1 MSNETAFFT
10 RLVHDL
16 YAEESATLHVIHN
29 YVDEGHF
36 TFHLVRPD
44 GASRLVRVYQSG
56 RAVAEHLRD
65 CGVSD
70 QADWLL
76 SRAATL
82 SWLEQ
87 QGYPAPR
94 VVRTRSGEL
103 IGQQAGWC
111 TLMTTYFAGSVIK
124 PTLEQLR
131 LLGAALGHL
140 HGLPAAESAAGAPPI
155 GKSFWNPELAIPQAL
170 ERLDFAEPRLQ
181 EEWRPLFEAC
191 RQTLRQIHQWRD
203 RLPAAIV
210 HGDTWPANAIQT
222 APDQVVLIDWDSGG
236 SGLAVLDLGKLLLE
250 GHLDSDLPPGDALAW
265 HIQPDQARIHAII
278 DGYSQQRRL
287 TSMELDLL
295 LDAVRFELAF
305 IGAIH
310 FAYIARH
317 GLDASLERRYARME
331 NRYAVSQEVAA
342 LARRRFEDIQGR

>member
-16 YAEESATLHVIHN
+16 YAEKSATLHVIHN
-29 YVDEGHF
+29 YVDEGQF
-36 TFHLVRPD
+36 TFHLVRSD

-65 CGVSD
+65 CGASD

-87 QGYPAPR
+87 QGYPAPQ
-94 VVRTRSGEL
+94 VLRTRSGEL
-103 IGQQAGWC
+103 IGKQAGWC
-111 TLMTTYFAGSVIK
+111 TLMTSYFAGTVIK

-140 HGLPAAESAAGAPPI
+140 HRLPLAEAAGASPV

-170 ERLDFAEPRLQ
+170 ERLDFAEPHLQ

-191 RQTLRQIHQWRD
+191 RQTLQQIHQWQD

-265 HIQPDQARIHAII
+265 HIQPDQARIHAIV

-287 TSMELDLL
+287 TPTELDRL
-295 LDAVRFELAF
+295 LDAIRFELAF

-310 FAYIARH
+310 FAYIARQ
-317 GLDASLERRYARME
+317 GLDTSLERRYARLQ

-342 LARRRFEDIQGR
+342 LARRRFKERQGE

>member
-1 MSNETAFFT
+1 MSDDLTLFT

-16 YAEESATLHVIHN
+16 YAEESATLQVIHD
-29 YVDEGHF
+29 YHDEGQL

-44 GASRLVRVYQSG
+44 GGARLVCFYQTG

-111 TLMTTYFAGSVIK
+111 TLMTSYFAGTVIK

-140 HGLPAAESAAGAPPI
+140 HRLPLADAAGAPLV
-155 GKSFWNPELAIPQAL
+155 GKSFWNPALAIPQAL
-170 ERLDFAEPRLQ
+170 ERLDYAEPHLQ
-181 EEWRPLFEAC
+181 EAWRPLFEVC
-191 RQTLRQIHQWRD
+191 RQTLRRIQQEQD

-236 SGLAVLDLGKLLLE
+236 LGLAVLDLGKLLLE

-265 HIQPDQARIHAII
+265 HIQPNQARIHAIV

-287 TSMELDLL
+287 TPVELDCL
-295 LDAVRFELAF
+295 LDAVRFDLSF

-310 FAYIARH
+310 FAYVARH

-342 LARRRFEDIQGR
+342 LALRRFEEIQGR